1 MEYKVEVLEK
11 AVKTY
16 GYVHQTTKA
25 AEELSE
31 LLVALNKWLGM
42 SENEDYIR
50 DNIKEECADVE
61 IMLGQC
67 DKQFAQFFCG
77 LYRLMHTTISFN
89 GLFQYLYFV
98 LHLKFP
104 PYTLRDSC

>member
-1 MEYKVEVLEK
+1 VEYKVEVLEK

-16 GYVHQTTKA
+16 GYVHQTIKA

-50 DNIKEECADVE
+50 DNIREECADVE
-61 IMLGQC
+61 IMLGQLKIIFGDWSGWTH
-67 DKQFAQFFCG
+67 DKMDTLEDRINA
-77 LYRLMHTTISFN
+77 IN
-89 GLFQYLYFV
+89 GT
-98 LHLKFP
+98 KEND
-104 PYTLRDSC
+104 R

>member
-16 GYVHQTTKA
+16 GCMHQTIKA

-50 DNIKEECADVE
+50 DNIREECADVE
-61 IMLGQC
+61 IMLSQLKIIFG
-67 DKQFAQFFCG
+67 DWSDWKH
-77 LYRLMHTTISFN
+77 YKMDRLEGRINAINRTEAH
-89 GLFQYLYFV
+89 
-98 LHLKFP
+98 
-104 PYTLRDSC
+104 DC

>member
-16 GYVHQTTKA
+16 GRMHQTIKA

-50 DNIKEECADVE
+50 DNIREECADVE
-61 IMLGQC
+61 IMLSQLKIIFG
-67 DKQFAQFFCG
+67 DWSDWTK
-77 LYRLMHTTISFN
+77 YKMDRLEGRINAINRTEAH
-89 GLFQYLYFV
+89 
-98 LHLKFP
+98 
-104 PYTLRDSC
+104 DC

>member
-1 MEYKVEVLEK
+1 MEYKVEVLGK
-11 AVKTY
+11 AVITY
-16 GYVHQTTKA
+16 GCMHQTIKA

-61 IMLGQC
+61 IMLSQLKIIFG
-67 DKQFAQFFCG
+67 DWSDWKH
-77 LYRLMHTTISFN
+77 YKMDRLEERINAIN
-89 GLFQYLYFV
+89 GT
-98 LHLKFP
+98 KEN
-104 PYTLRDSC
+104 DC

>member
-1 MEYKVEVLEK
+1 MEYKVDVLEK

-16 GYVHQTTKA
+16 GCMHQTIKA

-50 DNIKEECADVE
+50 DNIREECADVE
-61 IMLGQC
+61 IMLSQLKIIFG
-67 DKQFAQFFCG
+67 DWSDWKHYK
-77 LYRLMHTTISFN
+77 LDRLEGRLNAIN
-89 GLFQYLYFV
+89 GT
-98 LHLKFP
+98 KEN
-104 PYTLRDSC
+104 DC

>member
-16 GYVHQTTKA
+16 GCMHQTIKA

-50 DNIKEECADVE
+50 DNTREECADVE
-61 IMLGQC
+61 IMLSQLKIIFG
-67 DKQFAQFFCG
+67 DWSDWKH
-77 LYRLMHTTISFN
+77 YKMDRLEERINAIN
-89 GLFQYLYFV
+89 GTEA
-98 LHLKFP
+98 H
-104 PYTLRDSC
+104 DC

>member
-16 GYVHQTTKA
+16 GCMHQTIKA

-50 DNIKEECADVE
+50 DNIREECADVE
-61 IMLGQC
+61 IMLSQLKIIFG
-67 DKQFAQFFCG
+67 DWSDWTK
-77 LYRLMHTTISFN
+77 YKMDRLEERINAINRTEAH
-89 GLFQYLYFV
+89 
-98 LHLKFP
+98 
-104 PYTLRDSC
+104 DC

>member
-16 GYVHQTTKA
+16 GCMHQTIKA

-61 IMLGQC
+61 IMLSQLKIIFG
-67 DKQFAQFFCG
+67 DWSDWKH
-77 LYRLMHTTISFN
+77 YKMDRLEGRLNAIN
-89 GLFQYLYFV
+89 GT
-98 LHLKFP
+98 KEN
-104 PYTLRDSC
+104 DC

>member
-16 GYVHQTTKA
+16 GRMHQTIKA

-61 IMLGQC
+61 IMLGQLKIIFGDWSGWTH
-67 DKQFAQFFCG
+67 DKMD
-77 LYRLMHTTISFN
+77 RLEGRLNAIN
-89 GLFQYLYFV
+89 GT
-98 LHLKFP
+98 KEN
-104 PYTLRDSC
+104 DC

>member
-16 GYVHQTTKA
+16 GYVHQTIKA

-42 SENEDYIR
+42 SENEDCIR

-61 IMLGQC
+61 IMLSQLKIIFG
-67 DKQFAQFFCG
+67 DWSDWKH
-77 LYRLMHTTISFN
+77 YKMDRLEERINAIN
-89 GLFQYLYFV
+89 GT
-98 LHLKFP
+98 KEN
-104 PYTLRDSC
+104 DC

>member
-1 MEYKVEVLEK
+1 MEYKVEVLKK

-16 GYVHQTTKA
+16 GCMHQTVKA

-61 IMLGQC
+61 IMLSQLKIIFG
-67 DKQFAQFFCG
+67 DWSDWKH
-77 LYRLMHTTISFN
+77 YKMDRLEERINAIN
-89 GLFQYLYFV
+89 GT
-98 LHLKFP
+98 KENN
-104 PYTLRDSC
+104 C

>member
-16 GYVHQTTKA
+16 GCMHQTIKA

-50 DNIKEECADVE
+50 DNIREECADVE
-61 IMLGQC
+61 IMLSQLKIIFG
-67 DKQFAQFFCG
+67 DWSDWKH
-77 LYRLMHTTISFN
+77 YKMDRLEGRLNAIN
-89 GLFQYLYFV
+89 GT
-98 LHLKFP
+98 KKN
-104 PYTLRDSC
+104 DC

>member
-16 GYVHQTTKA
+16 GCMHQTIKA

-50 DNIKEECADVE
+50 DNIREESADVE
-61 IMLGQC
+61 IMLSQLKIIFG
-67 DKQFAQFFCG
+67 DWSDWKH
-77 LYRLMHTTISFN
+77 YKMDRLEERINAIN
-89 GLFQYLYFV
+89 GTKA
-98 LHLKFP
+98 H
-104 PYTLRDSC
+104 DC

>member
-16 GYVHQTTKA
+16 GYVHQTIKA

-61 IMLGQC
+61 IMLCQM
-67 DKQFAQFFCG
+67 Q
-77 LYRLMHTTISFN
+77 TIF
-89 GLFQYLYFV
+89 GDWDDWKAYKLGRVEGRIWKEQG
-98 LHLKFP
+98 
-104 PYTLRDSC
+104 

>member
-1 MEYKVEVLEK
+1 MEK

-16 GYVHQTTKA
+16 GCMHQTIKA

-50 DNIKEECADVE
+50 DNIREECADVE
-61 IMLGQC
+61 IMLAQLKIIFGDWSDWKH
-67 DKQFAQFFCG
+67 DKMD
-77 LYRLMHTTISFN
+77 RLEERINAIN
-89 GLFQYLYFV
+89 G
-98 LHLKFP
+98 
-104 PYTLRDSC
+104 TEENDC

>member
-16 GYVHQTTKA
+16 GCMHQTVKA

-50 DNIKEECADVE
+50 DNIREECADVE
-61 IMLGQC
+61 IMLSQLKIIFG
-67 DKQFAQFFCG
+67 DWSDWTK
-77 LYRLMHTTISFN
+77 YKMDRLEERINAINRTEAH
-89 GLFQYLYFV
+89 
-98 LHLKFP
+98 
-104 PYTLRDSC
+104 DC

>member
-16 GYVHQTTKA
+16 GCMHQTIKA

-50 DNIKEECADVE
+50 DNIREECADVE
-61 IMLGQC
+61 IMLSQLKIIFG
-67 DKQFAQFFCG
+67 DWSDWKH
-77 LYRLMHTTISFN
+77 YKMDRLEGRLNAIN
-89 GLFQYLYFV
+89 GT
-98 LHLKFP
+98 KNN
-104 PYTLRDSC
+104 DC

>member
-16 GYVHQTTKA
+16 GYVHQTIKA

-42 SENEDYIR
+42 SEHS
-50 DNIKEECADVE
+50 
-61 IMLGQC
+61 Q
-67 DKQFAQFFCG
+67 
-77 LYRLMHTTISFN
+77 
-89 GLFQYLYFV
+89 
-98 LHLKFP
+98 
-104 PYTLRDSC
+104 

>member
-16 GYVHQTTKA
+16 GCMHQTIKA

-50 DNIKEECADVE
+50 DNIREECADVE
-61 IMLGQC
+61 IMLSQLKIIFG
-67 DKQFAQFFCG
+67 DWSDWKHYK
-77 LYRLMHTTISFN
+77 LDRLEGRLNAIN
-89 GLFQYLYFV
+89 GT
-98 LHLKFP
+98 KEND
-104 PYTLRDSC
+104 R

>member
-16 GYVHQTTKA
+16 GCMHQTVKA

-61 IMLGQC
+61 IMLSQLKIIFG
-67 DKQFAQFFCG
+67 DWSDWKH
-77 LYRLMHTTISFN
+77 YKMDRLEERINAIN
-89 GLFQYLYFV
+89 GT
-98 LHLKFP
+98 KEN
-104 PYTLRDSC
+104 DC

>member
-16 GYVHQTTKA
+16 GYVHQTVKA

-61 IMLGQC
+61 IMLGQLKIIFGDWSGWTH
-67 DKQFAQFFCG
+67 DKMD
-77 LYRLMHTTISFN
+77 RLEDRINAIN
-89 GLFQYLYFV
+89 GT
-98 LHLKFP
+98 KEN
-104 PYTLRDSC
+104 DC

>member
-16 GYVHQTTKA
+16 RYVHQTIKA

-61 IMLGQC
+61 IMLGQLKIIFGDWSDWTH
-67 DKQFAQFFCG
+67 DKMD
-77 LYRLMHTTISFN
+77 RLEDRINAIN
-89 GLFQYLYFV
+89 GT
-98 LHLKFP
+98 KEN
-104 PYTLRDSC
+104 DC

>member
-11 AVKTY
+11 AVITY
-16 GYVHQTTKA
+16 GYVHQTIKA

-61 IMLGQC
+61 IMLSQLKIIFG
-67 DKQFAQFFCG
+67 DWSDWKH
-77 LYRLMHTTISFN
+77 YKIDRLEERINAIN
-89 GLFQYLYFV
+89 GT
-98 LHLKFP
+98 KEN
-104 PYTLRDSC
+104 DC

>member
-16 GYVHQTTKA
+16 GRMHQTIKA

-50 DNIKEECADVE
+50 DNIREECADVE
-61 IMLGQC
+61 IMLSQLKIIFG
-67 DKQFAQFFCG
+67 DWSDWKH
-77 LYRLMHTTISFN
+77 YKMDRLEERINAINRTEAH
-89 GLFQYLYFV
+89 
-98 LHLKFP
+98 
-104 PYTLRDSC
+104 DC

>member
-16 GYVHQTTKA
+16 GCMHQTIKA

-50 DNIKEECADVE
+50 DNIREECADVE
-61 IMLGQC
+61 IMLGQLKIIFG
-67 DKQFAQFFCG
+67 DWSDWKHYK
-77 LYRLMHTTISFN
+77 LDRLEGRLNAIN
-89 GLFQYLYFV
+89 GT
-98 LHLKFP
+98 KEN
-104 PYTLRDSC
+104 DC